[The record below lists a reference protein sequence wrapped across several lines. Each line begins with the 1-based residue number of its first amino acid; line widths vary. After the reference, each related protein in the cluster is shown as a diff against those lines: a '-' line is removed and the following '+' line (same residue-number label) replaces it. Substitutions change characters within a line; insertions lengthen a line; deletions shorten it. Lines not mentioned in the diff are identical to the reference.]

1 MPSSV
6 SRASISSA
14 FLLVIAI
21 GGILFTR
28 PDDVTFHLTGESSAT
43 RLRYRR
49 IPGVSRPA
57 SFPSEP
63 RSVRDRTLRRRA
75 EAPPSSDEHR
85 AAGRYCGACGWP
97 RACQVQDPSPQRPNA
112 LDPRSVHGP
121 ERFGSLGRLENL
133 GANHKRTF
141 LRTL

>member
-28 PDDVTFHLTGESSAT
+28 PDDVAFHLTGESSAT

-85 AAGRYCGACGWP
+85 AAGRYCGACGG
-97 RACQVQDPSPQRPNA
+97 RA
-112 LDPRSVHGP
+112 LL
-121 ERFGSLGRLENL
+121 RF
-133 GANHKRTF
+133 
-141 LRTL
+141 RTLPRNVRILWIVAVFIALNVSVPV